1 MKMARIILILLLCI
15 IMVSG
20 LACEG
25 STKEVNSCQDAY
37 AAKSDYL
44 DSVAQSTLA
53 IASLALCRTVLTSVG
68 TTQCSA
74 FADDYEENYQPLG
87 EDELDKAYCFIIEDK
102 IPVTEGLTLGV
113 SLGGDPRAAEFLDNV
128 EGFAEF
134 EFMVLA
140 EDGTVIPFNRNAM
153 ILMYRLM
160 R

>member
-1 MKMARIILILLLCI
+1 MKRAYITLVVLLGI

-20 LACEG
+20 LACSG
-25 STKEVNSCQDAY
+25 STKAVNSCQEAY
-37 AAKSDYL
+37 AAQSEYF
-44 DSVAQSTLA
+44 DSAAQSTLA
-53 IASLALCRTVLTSVG
+53 SASLALCRTVLISVG
-68 TTQCSA
+68 TTQCNG
-74 FADDYEENYQPLG
+74 FAEDYEENDQPLG

-102 IPVTEGLTLGV
+102 IPFTEGLTLGV

-140 EDGTVIPFNRNAM
+140 EDGSVIPLNRNAM